1 MMSIFNSTFPL
12 CRSVF
17 FILKFRLMS
26 TLLFHLDR
34 FVVLFIL
41 RQLPAC
47 TSELHDFN
55 VLNPTLG
62 QKQCH

>member
-17 FILKFRLMS
+17 LYTKVQAYV
-26 TLLFHLDR
+26 LLFHLDK

-55 VLNPTLG
+55 ILSPTLG